1 MKSSRGFTN
10 DQMPWCCEQSN
21 TSDEEANIEQD
32 EAGDF
37 WKLNCN
43 PERKG
48 ISDSDIKEWNIE
60 LRENDLTLEEQNVT
74 KREISI
80 KRRSLEET
88 RNNKKAKE
96 DLNFKEIE
104 IEKEL
109 RTLTEKKQDIQTN
122 KLNEPIIL
130 KMSIDFKENIE
141 ISYKVYEQFETSKER
156 SKVQNTKIKTCL
168 MSDREIR
175 LNEDEKT
182 GLGETFLFFEYLS
195 LKREFFRDCPR
206 AHGAVWSCP
215 T

>member
-1 MKSSRGFTN
+1 
-10 DQMPWCCEQSN
+10 MPWCCDQSN

-32 EAGDF
+32 EGGDF
-37 WKLNCN
+37 WKPNCN

-74 KREISI
+74 KREIAI
-80 KRRSLEET
+80 KRRSLKET

-109 RTLTEKKQDIQTN
+109 RTLTEKKQDIQT
-122 KLNEPIIL
+122 KLSEPIIL
-130 KMSIDFKENIE
+130 KMSINLKKNIDVF
-141 ISYKVYEQFETSKER
+141 YKVCEEFETEEKTEAI
-156 SKVQNTKIKTCL
+156 KDQFTKTKTCL

-182 GLGETFLFFEYLS
+182 GLGETFLSLEYLP
-195 LKREFFRDCPR
+195 LKREFFRDYPR
-206 AHGAVWSCP
+206 AHGTVWSCP
-215 T
+215 TQGKLELLPSE